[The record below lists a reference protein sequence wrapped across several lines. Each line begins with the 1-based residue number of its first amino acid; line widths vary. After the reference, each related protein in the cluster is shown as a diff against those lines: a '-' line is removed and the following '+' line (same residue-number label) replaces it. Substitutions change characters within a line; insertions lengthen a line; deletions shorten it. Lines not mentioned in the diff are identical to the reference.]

1 MDMLLQAFDRVFS
14 YVWQPESGLVITMA
28 VLLGGILLRLLP
40 ASRPQITATLTLYA
54 VTVIGQFVAG
64 AFDVLRLEMAARFFH
79 EAFILGGGLA
89 LIRLWGMLIFR
100 LLLPAL
106 RLQQPR
112 ILEDIVVMIACIAW
126 GLVRLRVAGADL
138 SGIVATSAVITAV
151 IGFSMQDTLGNI
163 IGGLAVQL
171 DNSVRIGDWIKI
183 DDLSGRVVE
192 MRWRSTSIETRNGET
207 IVVPNSVLMKGK
219 FLVQGRRVGEPL
231 AWRRQVFFNVDIGTP
246 PARVI
251 PVIEAAINEA
261 EIANVGKHPPPSC
274 VLLDFEHG
282 YGRYGLRYWLTDLLV
297 DDPTDSTVRTHIY
310 TALQRN
316 GMRIAVGEHNVR
328 LTSVD
333 EQHRAAVQARELAR
347 RVNALRR
354 VDLFRQ
360 FSDDEVR
367 QTAESLIYTPFARGD
382 VITRQGNVA
391 HWLYILA
398 SGDADVSVDN
408 GSGSGSPG
416 HSVSG
421 ENGGNNGGSSSSG
434 AGRWIISQLHGGS
447 YFGEMGLMTG
457 EARNATVTAH
467 TDVECY
473 RLDKASFQ
481 DIIAARPEIAE
492 EMAWVMMARR
502 IEIDEATAQ
511 AAPPHDQQRQHSHL
525 LERVRRFFGL
535 STR

>member
-1 MDMLLQAFDRVFS
+1 MDMLRQAIDRAFN
-14 YVWQPESGLVITMA
+14 YAWQPESALVIVMA
-28 VLLGGILLRLLP
+28 ALLGVILLRLLP
-40 ASRPQITATLTLYA
+40 ASRQQILGTLILYA
-54 VTVIGQFVAG
+54 ITVAGQIVAG
-64 AFDVLRLEMAARFFH
+64 AFSVMNFEMAAQFFH
-79 EAFILGGGLA
+79 EAFILAGGLA
-89 LIRLWGMLIFR
+89 LIRLWGMLVFR
-100 LLLPAL
+100 ILLPAL
-106 RLQQPR
+106 RLSQPR

-126 GLVRLRVAGADL
+126 GLVRLRVAGADF

-163 IGGLAVQL
+163 VGGLAVQL
-171 DNSVRIGDWIKI
+171 DNSVRIGDWLKI
-183 DDLSGRVVE
+183 DDLTGRVVD

-207 IVVPNSVLMKGK
+207 VVVPNSVLMKGK
-219 FLVQGRRVGEPL
+219 FLVLGRRTGEAL
-231 AWRRQVFFNVDIGTP
+231 AWRRQVFFNVDLGTP

-261 EIANVGKHPPPSC
+261 EIANVGKHPSPSC

-282 YGRYGLRYWLTDLLV
+282 YGRYGLRYWLTDLMV

-328 LTSVD
+328 LTRVD
-333 EQHRAAVQARELAR
+333 EQHQAAVQARELAR

-354 VDLFRQ
+354 VDLFRL
-360 FSDDEVR
+360 FRDDEIR
-367 QTAESLIYTPFARGD
+367 QVAESLVYTPFARGD

-398 SGDADVSVDN
+398 SGEADVSVET
-408 GSGSGSPG
+408 GSGSGS
-416 HSVSG
+416 SG
-421 ENGGNNGGSSSSG
+421 GAVDRNGSNGGGNGG
-434 AGRWIISQLHGGS
+434 GRRVVSQLRGGS

-457 EARNATVTAH
+457 AARTATVTAR

-473 RLDKASFQ
+473 RLDKMAFQ

-492 EMAWVMMARR
+492 EISRVMMARR
-502 IEIDEATAQ
+502 GELDVAAMHTAN
-511 AAPPHDQQRQHSHL
+511 AHDSEHLRSHL
-525 LERVRRFFGL
+525 LERMRRFFGIGAD
-535 STR
+535 